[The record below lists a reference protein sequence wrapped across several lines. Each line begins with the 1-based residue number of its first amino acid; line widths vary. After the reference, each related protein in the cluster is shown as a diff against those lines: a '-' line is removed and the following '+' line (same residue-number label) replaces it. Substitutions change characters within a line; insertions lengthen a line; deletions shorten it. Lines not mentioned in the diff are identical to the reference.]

1 MPFST
6 AFFPYTLQHMS
17 SHNLH
22 RSTNKVRL
30 SPAERKVLVV
40 FVYYLFLGVLQ
51 LSTFSLNVKD
61 IDEDIRALRN
71 YFQCQRSGV
80 DLSCSLNARFID
92 YWSLFTFI
100 VLVLFPVINLY
111 FTIKL
116 RSVYFLCNSCK
127 NYRLTLFH
135 SNTASTSVSS

>member
-1 MPFST
+1 MAFST
-6 AFFPYTLQHMS
+6 AFFPYTLQHMH

-22 RSTNKVRL
+22 RSTNKVLL

-40 FVYYLFLGVLQ
+40 FLYYLFFGVLQ
-51 LSTFSLNVKD
+51 LSTLSLHVKD
-61 IDEDIRALRN
+61 VDQGIRALGN

-80 DLSCSLNARFID
+80 DQSCSLNASFID
-92 YWSLFTFI
+92 HWSLFAFI
-100 VLVLFPVINLY
+100 VLLLLPVINLY
-111 FTIKL
+111 FTMKL